1 VSPENTPPPADSLAS
16 ALALMRANLAR
27 TADAA
32 RTIDAGL
39 VLSTPSLAAVWAVNQ
54 LRVTRALSFD
64 ELLHLAEEQLAGFDY
79 RQIAV
84 EDQGSGPRLE
94 ASFRAARWKVE
105 RDVVMVLAGFGDR
118 PTDTSAVIE
127 PGEAELLELI
137 ERWYDEDEPPP
148 TATEQLVAYARRE
161 IRTLGER
168 LLGVR
173 SADGRLVAIAKLRSD
188 GRTAQVED
196 VYTVPEARGL
206 GFARAMVS
214 RGCELAR
221 DAGHDVIFIVADDT
235 DWPKRLYGRIGF
247 REAGHL
253 WQFHRD

>member
-1 VSPENTPPPADSLAS
+1 VSPKPPAD
-16 ALALMRANLAR
+16 ALVRALGFMRADLAR
-27 TADAA
+27 TADAV
-32 RTIDAGL
+32 RTIDAGI

-54 LRVTRALSFD
+54 LRVTSTLSF
-64 ELLHLAEEQLAGFDY
+64 EALLELAEEQLAGFDY

-84 EDQGSGPRLE
+84 EDQRAGPALE
-94 ASFRAARWKVE
+94 ASFGAAQWKVE
-105 RDVVMVLAGFGDR
+105 RDVVMVLAGSDES

-137 ERWYDEDEPPP
+137 QRWYEEDEPPA

-161 IRTLGER
+161 IRVLGER

-173 SADGRLVAIAKLRSD
+173 SADGRLMAIAKLRSD

-196 VYTVPEARGL
+196 VYTVPEARGR
-206 GFARAMVS
+206 GYARALVS

-221 DAGHDVIFIVADDT
+221 DAGRDLIFIVADDT
-235 DWPKRLYGRIGF
+235 DWPKLLYGRIGF